1 MSRRSKQTKQLP
13 CTKLS
18 ISNANSRKWIHLFCG
33 PLAAADFF
41 TLFAFNSFQCIFA
54 FTEKRFIE
62 EISNYFKSANLFVI
76 MMSFIG
82 VYFYKNSLCCTEL
95 HSNNETEDVVNA
107 QQFIASPIER
117 RKCVACVCAPH
128 RTHRTEQQLGN
139 RTRKYTSYRG
149 SSSLASNFVLTNSFG
164 SWHSQQCDCL
174 FSACI
179 CFRFSLPSCTTYRTV
194 LTAKHSE
201 FQLTHHF
208 RLQQLC
214 TTVETILRCGFPN
227 SLEKI
232 GRNALLIN

>member
-1 MSRRSKQTKQLP
+1 MYF
-13 CTKLS
+13 CFH
-18 ISNANSRKWIHLFCG
+18 RKKIYNR
-33 PLAAADFF
+33 P
-41 TLFAFNSFQCIFA
+41 
-54 FTEKRFIE
+54 

-149 SSSLASNFVLTNSFG
+149 SSSLASIFVLTNSFG

-214 TTVETILRCGFPN
+214 TTVETILRCGFP
-227 SLEKI
+227 SSSEKI
-232 GRNALLIN
+232 GGNALLIN